1 MDPLYEKVNY
11 SSMVNFI
18 FSRYIYEYDI
28 QKANISI
35 LYDKGIISYEDYTQ
49 LYNADKLHR
58 QVYIGNLQKKDKR
71 ITNALQNG
79 IIEAKRNLF
88 IQNNIEPDEVL
99 SIKNDAVFIIGR
111 KLTHTDFGTVHFI
124 EKHEYTSFI
133 RLLNI
138 EIYYGYNRIKND
150 ETFSIKGLGKN
161 EVYHRDYM
169 IDFILYVLNS
179 IQMRDIKSVIVD
191 VVDFYYNYI
200 NRNLR
205 IGYYR
210 EFNSMSKYRIGEF
223 LVDDLD
229 DTVNNKYS
237 INISYNTRILTE
249 LFKCIGSVYMSR

>member
-35 LYDKGIISYEDYTQ
+35 LYDKDIISYDDYIQ
-49 LYNADKLHR
+49 LYNADKLYR
-58 QVYIGNLQKKDKR
+58 QVYIGNLQKK
-71 ITNALQNG
+71 NATLTKVLQDG

-88 IQNNIEPDEVL
+88 IQNNIEPNEVL

-111 KLTHTDFGTVHFI
+111 KLDHTDFGTVHFI
-124 EKHEYTSFI
+124 EKHEYTSFV

-138 EIYYGYNRIKND
+138 EIYYGYNRIRND
-150 ETFSIKGLGKN
+150 ETFSVKGLGKN
-161 EVYHRDYM
+161 EVYHTDYM
-169 IDFILYVLNS
+169 IDFILYILNS
-179 IQMRDIKSVIVD
+179 IQMRDTQSVIID
-191 VVDFYYNYI
+191 MTEFYYNYI
-200 NRNLR
+200 NKNLH

-210 EFNSMSKYRIGEF
+210 EFNPMSKYRIGEF

-229 DTVNNKYS
+229 DTIDNKYS
-237 INISYNTRILTE
+237 INISYNTRVLTE
-249 LFKCIGSVYMSR
+249 LFKYISSVYMGR